1 MGLCLLLSGCAASST
16 GRSSSSGPPSLGF
29 VNGDTKHF
37 HTCLEKAVRETAAS
51 NMATLQVA
59 NSRAS
64 AGRELSNIKAMIDS
78 EVDAI
83 IIQSVDSKA
92 LDADVAMA
100 KKAGIPL
107 FVTSY
112 TPSDGNDDV
121 LGAVLFRL
129 PEIGR
134 LNAEWISKDADGRQ
148 VEVGIVSGDGT
159 SSSNSMVRGFTKA
172 LADNV
177 KVVASE
183 PGGYDRSKAKSAA
196 SRMIRSHPDLQ
207 YVFVAN
213 EDMAFG
219 VREALDQA
227 GSTDVRIVTAN
238 GTDEGL
244 AALKDGRFS
253 ATVSSP
259 VMEMGELAVTSALSL
274 LRGDQTDKIAYVPN
288 RLITEGNADTA
299 PIYCPYDDI

>member
-1 MGLCLLLSGCAASST
+1 MGLCLLLSGCVVSST

-37 HTCLEKAVRETAAS
+37 HTCLEKAVRETARN

-64 AGRELSNIKAMIDS
+64 ADRELSNIRAMIDS
-78 EVDAI
+78 KVDAI
-83 IIQSVDSKA
+83 IVQSVDSKA
-92 LDADVAMA
+92 LDADIAVV

-112 TPSDGNDDV
+112 TPSNGNDEV

-129 PEIGR
+129 SEIGG
-134 LNAEWISKDADGRQ
+134 LNAHWISRDANGRQ

-159 SSSNSMVRGFTKA
+159 SSSSSMVSGFTKG
-172 LADNV
+172 LANNV
-177 KVVASE
+177 KLVASE
-183 PGGYDRSKAKSAA
+183 PGGYDRSKAKSLA
-196 SRMIRSHPDLQ
+196 SRMIRSHSDIQ

-219 VREALDQA
+219 VREALDEA

-253 ATVSSP
+253 ATVSSS
-259 VMEMGELAVTSALSL
+259 VMEMGELAVTNALSL

-288 RLITEGNADTA
+288 RLITEGTADTA
-299 PIYCPYDDI
+299 AIYCPYDSI